1 MRLRRRT
8 AGEILMSAGIACGMA
23 YILVN
28 LSALPPSLTRFGGM
42 LLYVSIVALS
52 SGLLFYLLARVG
64 SRAVVTEGALN
75 RRERRDG

>member
-1 MRLRRRT
+1 MTIRRRM
-8 AGEILMSAGIACGMA
+8 AGEILMSAGIVCGVA

-52 SGLLFYLLARVG
+52 SGLLFYLLARTRSVPL
-64 SRAVVTEGALN
+64 TESALN
-75 RRERRDG
+75 RRERANG